1 MNAIVCADREFAI
14 GKDGGM
20 LFHLPEDLKYFSR
33 MTRGKTLVMGRA
45 TLASFPG
52 GRPLKDRRNIVFSR
66 NPDYVLEGAAVVHSY
81 RELDH
86 AIAGLPQDEVMLLG
100 GESLYRSLIDCCEK
114 AYVTRVQA
122 AAPADRWF
130 PNLDQKSN
138 WRLDRCSEELE
149 QNGLRFQYCEYV
161 NLAVKPLS
169 DLYKDHQTNE

>member
-33 MTRGKTLVMGRA
+33 MTRGKTLV
-45 TLASFPG
+45 SFPG

-130 PNLDQKSN
+130 PNLDQKSG